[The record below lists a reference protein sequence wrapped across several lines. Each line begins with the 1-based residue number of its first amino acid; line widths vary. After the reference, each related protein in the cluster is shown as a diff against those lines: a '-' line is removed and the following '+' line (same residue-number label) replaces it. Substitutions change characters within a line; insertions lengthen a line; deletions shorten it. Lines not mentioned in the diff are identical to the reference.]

1 MSPNSFIHSQKHP
14 GKNLLISIWAN
25 LWIII
30 PQKGLISWDR
40 SPGPL
45 DFHESGQITKV
56 LKPELTMFWGGF
68 AYSTVIW
75 GERPGRGRYNSPRI
89 YGL

>member
-1 MSPNSFIHSQKHP
+1 MSPNSFSKTSWKKPFNIYL
-14 GKNLLISIWAN
+14 GKSVDTNST
-25 LWIII
+25 
-30 PQKGLISWDR
+30 KGSYFLGWGG

-56 LKPELTMFWGGF
+56 LKPELIGQDSLTQRSFG
-68 AYSTVIW
+68 
-75 GERPGRGRYNSPRI
+75 GERPGRGRYNLSRV

>member
-1 MSPNSFIHSQKHP
+1 MSPNSFSKTSWKRPFNIYL
-14 GKNLLISIWAN
+14 GKSVDNNSTKRSNFLGW
-25 LWIII
+25 
-30 PQKGLISWDR
+30 GR

-56 LKPELTMFWGGF
+56 LKPELTMSWGGF